1 MKKAVKIILIGLFLM
16 ILIYDTYQIHFK
28 EKDTPSEHLNIEY
41 ENGGNILLQDIKE
54 NDGISMKIKVKNKTD
69 HNVNFTIS
77 FLDVVNDLV
86 DPSKVTYSITK
97 EENRI
102 EIHSD
107 TFPQENTMLQE
118 GDLIEQNAECDYIL
132 TIRIEDINEL
142 DQGKDI
148 QARIQFLE
156 TDAS

>member
-1 MKKAVKIILIGLFLM
+1 
-16 ILIYDTYQIHFK
+16 
-28 EKDTPSEHLNIEY
+28 
-41 ENGGNILLQDIKE
+41 
-54 NDGISMKIKVKNKTD
+54 
-69 HNVNFTIS
+69 
-77 FLDVVNDLV
+77 
-86 DPSKVTYSITK
+86 
-97 EENRI
+97 
-102 EIHSD
+102 
-107 TFPQENTMLQE
+107 MLQE